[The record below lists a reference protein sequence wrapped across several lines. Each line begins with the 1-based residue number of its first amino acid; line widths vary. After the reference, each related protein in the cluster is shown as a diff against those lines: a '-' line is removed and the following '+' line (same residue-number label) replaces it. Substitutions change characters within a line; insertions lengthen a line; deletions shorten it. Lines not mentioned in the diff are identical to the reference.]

1 MMLRALVLL
10 RRDSGENDRR
20 LTLLTEE
27 RGLVEVIAKGAR
39 KGGSRLA
46 GCSEPL
52 AVCEIEVAKGKARE
66 FMVQAQ
72 PITSFPGLREDY
84 DRLSAALAFAEL
96 IASTTPHERPELD
109 LFPFTLVALKS
120 IELHE
125 KPLVALAWCEL
136 KLLAIVGHLP
146 SFDACVETGLPIQ
159 EAAPLFSPSGG
170 GYVVA
175 SAGQSLPD
183 RIRTTPEVLIGLAK
197 LAELEEPPRNFKRV
211 EDSLKLLHQVWRE
224 IAGRP
229 LPAHEAVIRNGTPNS
244 PSSFQRGGE

>member
-1 MMLRALVLL
+1 MLRALVLV
-10 RRDSGENDRR
+10 RRDSGESDRR

-96 IASTTPHERPELD
+96 IASTTPYERPEMD

-120 IELHE
+120 IELHG
-125 KPLVALAWCEL
+125 KPLVALAWSEL
-136 KLLAIVGHLP
+136 KLLEIVGHLP
-146 SFDACVETGLPIQ
+146 SFDACVETGVPIQ
-159 EAAPLFSPSGG
+159 EAAPLFSPSAG
-170 GYVVA
+170 GYVVS
-175 SAGQSLPD
+175 SAGQALPD
-183 RIRTTPEVLIGLAK
+183 RVKTTAEVLVGLAK
-197 LAELEEPPRNFKRV
+197 LAELEEPPRNFRRV
-211 EDSLKLLHQVWRE
+211 EESLKLLHQVWRE
-224 IAGRP
+224 IAGRQ
-229 LPAHEAVIRNGTPNS
+229 LPAHESLVRNGANS
-244 PSSFQRGGE
+244 PSSFQGGGG